1 MSVLGK
7 DLFDFQ
13 RSHTNTKVEFGASG
27 YWVEMVPEMQPYG
40 TVLTE
45 ILNLD
50 VTPFQKVLDRLNTA
64 VHEKN
69 YDDAPRA
76 YMDMQKGF
84 GSLPLYRLYL
94 MDFRYFGDMK
104 IEEFVGEEVR
114 EAFAKYVINEEREI
128 PSFMQQQIKDIQLI
142 QERYAWFLDRVF
154 ANAVFEKKKGQRKE
168 SLAQLI
174 YSSGYEA
181 FVSGVSLGK
190 DPEVDAPLV
199 RAQYRIRGE
208 RENAEVVEK
217 MYFDRLLDFVYVEL
231 MKGLQKGFVPKR
243 CANCGRWFLQMPGMT
258 YAARIWR
265 NPELYNHIQWDK
277 NAVIEYYGKDLS
289 PAYIPDDLTAANG
302 NGTARVIVDKSG
314 NIVEDTVGLNFY
326 HNYYEDGS
334 PKLTE
339 GVTARKGFSITA
351 SKIGILSDCVYL
363 LPENEVRTSDI
374 DGAAVTFGYRSMPYG
389 PYNPDTHE
397 PSGYY
402 DMYVAEFEYDGI
414 EYQIVAEQMEAEEV
428 VKVVLSII
436 CGEEVIVDAQ

>member
-50 VTPFQKVLDRLNTA
+50 VTPFQKLLDRLNTA

-104 IEEFVGEEVR
+104 IEEFVGEEAR
-114 EAFAKYVINEEREI
+114 EAFAEYVINEEREI

-243 CANCGRWFLQMPGMT
+243 CANCGRWFL
-258 YAARIWR
+258 
-265 NPELYNHIQWDK
+265 
-277 NAVIEYYGKDLS
+277 
-289 PAYIPDDLTAANG
+289 
-302 NGTARVIVDKSG
+302 
-314 NIVEDTVGLNFY
+314 
-326 HNYYEDGS
+326 
-334 PKLTE
+334 
-339 GVTARKGFSITA
+339 
-351 SKIGILSDCVYL
+351 
-363 LPENEVRTSDI
+363 
-374 DGAAVTFGYRSMPYG
+374 
-389 PYNPDTHE
+389 
-397 PSGYY
+397 
-402 DMYVAEFEYDGI
+402 
-414 EYQIVAEQMEAEEV
+414 
-428 VKVVLSII
+428 
-436 CGEEVIVDAQ
+436 

>member
-50 VTPFQKVLDRLNTA
+50 VTPFQKLLDRLTTA

-104 IEEFVGEEVR
+104 IEEFVGEEAR
-114 EAFAKYVINEEREI
+114 EAFAEYVINEEREI

-217 MYFDRLLDFVYVEL
+217 MYFDRLLDFVYGVYEGTAEGVCAETL
-231 MKGLQKGFVPKR
+231 CQLRTLVLADAGYDLRLLRRTGAGAGWQDLPGDRSHQQLPQQGAEQRCLEGSSAGLQKIFCPHPKGDDEQ
-243 CANCGRWFLQMPGMT
+243 GR
-258 YAARIWR
+258 
-265 NPELYNHIQWDK
+265 
-277 NAVIEYYGKDLS
+277 V
-289 PAYIPDDLTAANG
+289 
-302 NGTARVIVDKSG
+302 
-314 NIVEDTVGLNFY
+314 
-326 HNYYEDGS
+326 
-334 PKLTE
+334 
-339 GVTARKGFSITA
+339 
-351 SKIGILSDCVYL
+351 
-363 LPENEVRTSDI
+363 
-374 DGAAVTFGYRSMPYG
+374 
-389 PYNPDTHE
+389 
-397 PSGYY
+397 
-402 DMYVAEFEYDGI
+402 
-414 EYQIVAEQMEAEEV
+414 
-428 VKVVLSII
+428 
-436 CGEEVIVDAQ
+436 

>member
-50 VTPFQKVLDRLNTA
+50 VTPFQKLLDRLNTA

-104 IEEFVGEEVR
+104 IEEFVGKEVR

-217 MYFDRLLDFVYVEL
+217 MYFDRLLDFVYVEF

-243 CANCGRWFLQMPGMT
+243 CANCGRWFLQTPGAT
-258 YAARIWR
+258 FAYCAGPAPEDPGKTCREIGAASSFK
-265 NPELYNHIQWDK
+265 DK
-277 NAVIEYYGKDLS
+277 V
-289 PAYIPDDLTAANG
+289 AN
-302 NGTARVIVDKSG
+302 
-314 NIVEDTVGLNFY
+314 
-326 HNYYEDGS
+326 
-334 PKLTE
+334 
-339 GVTARKGFSITA
+339 
-351 SKIGILSDCVYL
+351 
-363 LPENEVRTSDI
+363 NEVWQVQQRAYKKYYARTM
-374 DGAAVTFGYRSMPYG
+374 RK
-389 PYNPDTHE
+389 
-397 PSGYY
+397 
-402 DMYVAEFEYDGI
+402 DMTKAEFEAWTRD
-414 EYQIVAEQMEAEEV
+414 AEQKRDAALEPYARAE
-428 VKVVLSII
+428 S
-436 CGEEVIVDAQ
+436 EEERQRIAAELEEKLNRL

>member
-154 ANAVFEKKKGQRKE
+154 A
-168 SLAQLI
+168 
-174 YSSGYEA
+174 
-181 FVSGVSLGK
+181 SGVSLGK

-258 YAARIWR
+258 YAYCGEPAPGQDGKTCREIGATSNFRSKVQNNDVWKAHQRAYKKYFARTRKGTMSKGVFEVWSR
-265 NPELYNHIQWDK
+265 KMETLRDD
-277 NAVIEYYGKDLS
+277 ALMEYDRAKS
-289 PAYIPDDLTAANG
+289 EEE
-302 NGTARVIVDKSG
+302 RQRIVDEVTQK
-314 NIVEDTVGLNFY
+314 LN
-326 HNYYEDGS
+326 
-334 PKLTE
+334 KL
-339 GVTARKGFSITA
+339 
-351 SKIGILSDCVYL
+351 
-363 LPENEVRTSDI
+363 
-374 DGAAVTFGYRSMPYG
+374 
-389 PYNPDTHE
+389 
-397 PSGYY
+397 
-402 DMYVAEFEYDGI
+402 
-414 EYQIVAEQMEAEEV
+414 
-428 VKVVLSII
+428 
-436 CGEEVIVDAQ
+436 

>member
-154 ANAVFEKKKGQRKE
+154 ANAVFEKKKR
-168 SLAQLI
+168 
-174 YSSGYEA
+174 
-181 FVSGVSLGK
+181 
-190 DPEVDAPLV
+190 PEK
-199 RAQYRIRGE
+199 RI
-208 RENAEVVEK
+208 
-217 MYFDRLLDFVYVEL
+217 
-231 MKGLQKGFVPKR
+231 
-243 CANCGRWFLQMPGMT
+243 
-258 YAARIWR
+258 
-265 NPELYNHIQWDK
+265 
-277 NAVIEYYGKDLS
+277 S
-289 PAYIPDDLTAANG
+289 
-302 NGTARVIVDKSG
+302 
-314 NIVEDTVGLNFY
+314 
-326 HNYYEDGS
+326 
-334 PKLTE
+334 
-339 GVTARKGFSITA
+339 
-351 SKIGILSDCVYL
+351 
-363 LPENEVRTSDI
+363 
-374 DGAAVTFGYRSMPYG
+374 GAADLFQR
-389 PYNPDTHE
+389 
-397 PSGYY
+397 
-402 DMYVAEFEYDGI
+402 
-414 EYQIVAEQMEAEEV
+414 
-428 VKVVLSII
+428 L
-436 CGEEVIVDAQ
+436 

>member
-50 VTPFQKVLDRLNTA
+50 VTPFQKLLDRLNTA

-258 YAARIWR
+258 YA
-265 NPELYNHIQWDK
+265 Y
-277 NAVIEYYGKDLS
+277 
-289 PAYIPDDLTAANG
+289 
-302 NGTARVIVDKSG
+302 
-314 NIVEDTVGLNFY
+314 
-326 HNYYEDGS
+326 
-334 PKLTE
+334 
-339 GVTARKGFSITA
+339 
-351 SKIGILSDCVYL
+351 
-363 LPENEVRTSDI
+363 
-374 DGAAVTFGYRSMPYG
+374 
-389 PYNPDTHE
+389 
-397 PSGYY
+397 
-402 DMYVAEFEYDGI
+402 
-414 EYQIVAEQMEAEEV
+414 
-428 VKVVLSII
+428 
-436 CGEEVIVDAQ
+436 CGEPAPG

>member
-50 VTPFQKVLDRLNTA
+50 VTPFQKLLDRLNTA

-128 PSFMQQQIKDIQLI
+128 PSFMQQQIEDIQLI

-231 MKGLQKGFVPKR
+231 MKGLP
-243 CANCGRWFLQMPGMT
+243 
-258 YAARIWR
+258 
-265 NPELYNHIQWDK
+265 
-277 NAVIEYYGKDLS
+277 
-289 PAYIPDDLTAANG
+289 
-302 NGTARVIVDKSG
+302 
-314 NIVEDTVGLNFY
+314 
-326 HNYYEDGS
+326 
-334 PKLTE
+334 E
-339 GVTARKGFSITA
+339 GVCTETLCQLRTLVLADAGYDLR
-351 SKIGILSDCVYL
+351 L
-363 LPENEVRTSDI
+363 LRRT
-374 DGAAVTFGYRSMPYG
+374 GAGAGRQDLPGDRSHQQLPQQG
-389 PYNPDTHE
+389 
-397 PSGYY
+397 
-402 DMYVAEFEYDGI
+402 
-414 EYQIVAEQMEAEEV
+414 AEQRCLESTSAGLQKIFCPHPKGDDEQGRV
-428 VKVVLSII
+428 
-436 CGEEVIVDAQ
+436 

>member
-1 MSVLGK
+1 
-7 DLFDFQ
+7 
-13 RSHTNTKVEFGASG
+13 
-27 YWVEMVPEMQPYG
+27 
-40 TVLTE
+40 
-45 ILNLD
+45 
-50 VTPFQKVLDRLNTA
+50 
-64 VHEKN
+64 
-69 YDDAPRA
+69 
-76 YMDMQKGF
+76 MDMQKGF

-231 MKGLQKGFVPKR
+231 MKGLQKG
-243 CANCGRWFLQMPGMT
+243 
-258 YAARIWR
+258 
-265 NPELYNHIQWDK
+265 LYR
-277 NAVIEYYGKDLS
+277 NAV
-289 PAYIPDDLTAANG
+289 PTADAG
-302 NGTARVIVDKSG
+302 SCRCRV
-314 NIVEDTVGLNFY
+314 
-326 HNYYEDGS
+326 
-334 PKLTE
+334 
-339 GVTARKGFSITA
+339 
-351 SKIGILSDCVYL
+351 
-363 LPENEVRTSDI
+363 
-374 DGAAVTFGYRSMPYG
+374 
-389 PYNPDTHE
+389 
-397 PSGYY
+397 
-402 DMYVAEFEYDGI
+402 
-414 EYQIVAEQMEAEEV
+414 
-428 VKVVLSII
+428 
-436 CGEEVIVDAQ
+436 

>member
-50 VTPFQKVLDRLNTA
+50 VTPFQKLLDRLNTA

-104 IEEFVGEEVR
+104 IEEFVGEEAR
-114 EAFAKYVINEEREI
+114 EAFAEYVINEEREI

-243 CANCGRWFLQMPGMT
+243 CTNCGRWFLQMPGAT
-258 YAARIWR
+258 FAYCAGPAPEDPGKTCREIGAASSFKDKVANNEVWQVQQRAYKKYYARIRSGLMTKSEFEVWSR
-265 NPELYNHIQWDK
+265 QAAELRD
-277 NAVIEYYGKDLS
+277 
-289 PAYIPDDLTAANG
+289 AALERY
-302 NGTARVIVDKSG
+302 AR
-314 NIVEDTVGLNFY
+314 
-326 HNYYEDGS
+326 
-334 PKLTE
+334 
-339 GVTARKGFSITA
+339 A
-351 SKIGILSDCVYL
+351 
-363 LPENEVRTSDI
+363 ENEEERQRI
-374 DGAAVTFGYRSMPYG
+374 AQ
-389 PYNPDTHE
+389 E
-397 PSGYY
+397 
-402 DMYVAEFEYDGI
+402 VAE
-414 EYQIVAEQMEAEEV
+414 ALNEA
-428 VKVVLSII
+428 
-436 CGEEVIVDAQ
+436 